1 MIYSIQASNYT
12 LWNSL
17 IIRTRLFKKL
27 FHLKQVKKNVLQY
40 FDYLH
45 VNFKGK
51 YYFYR
56 KKEDIFVKNEYFLG

>member
-17 IIRTRLFKKL
+17 IIRMRLFQKL
-27 FHLKQVKKNVLQY
+27 FHLKQVNKNVLQY
-40 FDYLH
+40 FDYLY
-45 VNFKGK
+45 VNFKRK